1 MANMFKADK
10 GDKVAHVVID
20 CVSNL
25 SRNWKIYVDGEE
37 INYSINYGNNIINIV
52 GDCNITIRNVYAGDV
67 SITNISGYKDIS
79 NVARRYVCHDY
90 STTSRHGVDYDRLY
104 TIALEINTN
113 SNENPLEG
121 YMLFHM
127 RKSTGYPNQYYMWV
141 FDIYY

>member
-1 MANMFKADK
+1 MANMFKSDK

-52 GDCNITIRNVYAGDV
+52 GDCNITIKNVNTGDV

-79 NVARRYVCHDY
+79 NVARRYTCNDY
-90 STTSRHGVDYDRLY
+90 DVIPYYGIHYDRLY

-113 SNENPLEG
+113 LNENPLEG
-121 YMLFHM
+121 YTLFHK
-127 RKSTGYPNQYYMWV
+127 RESSGHPNQYYMWV